1 MNTSMFG
8 LQRSKQLFCTEILSA
23 NPHGEI
29 SSELLTLFFEWPLVL
44 ESMPGFSRSKFSGI
58 GGTFI
63 GEVS

>member
-8 LQRSKQLFCTEILSA
+8 LQRSKQLFCTESA